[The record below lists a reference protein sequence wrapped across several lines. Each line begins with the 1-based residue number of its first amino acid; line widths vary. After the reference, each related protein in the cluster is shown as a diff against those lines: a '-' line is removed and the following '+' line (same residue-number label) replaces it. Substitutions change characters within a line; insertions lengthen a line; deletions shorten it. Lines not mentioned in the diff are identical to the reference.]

1 MIMKLKLICYVRRI
15 EELRYLLVGN
25 IGYFI
30 VWLVFYN
37 VVNKLKIWFGFI
49 IIGNS
54 FILLYLKKICVI
66 VIYLFRSLYFIIK
79 FV

>member
-15 EELRYLLVGN
+15 EQLRYLLVGN

>member
-1 MIMKLKLICYVRRI
+1 MKLKLICYVRRI
-15 EELRYLLVGN
+15 EQLRYLLVGN

-54 FILLYLKKICVI
+54 FILLYFKKICVI

>member
-1 MIMKLKLICYVRRI
+1 MKLKLICYVRRI
-15 EELRYLLVGN
+15 EQLRYLLVGN